1 MPFIKPFFVILL
13 VTFCFQGISQEF
25 ISPKTTL
32 DVNITSVEKMRKKL
46 HDITVV
52 LYTDDKKVDSTV
64 LEKGK
69 YILQLDT
76 GHVYRVYFKKPGY
89 VTKYVVLN
97 TKDAPKHSKK
107 RTRLKIDIGLFLERE
122 GLEVDFLK
130 TSPIGYARYDFIT
143 EKMDWNEDYLEQMRG
158 KIVRAT
164 LDYAKKKYPEKQ

>member
-1 MPFIKPFFVILL
+1 MAFIKPLFFVFF
-13 VTFCFQGISQEF
+13 VTVCLQGVSQDF

-46 HDITVV
+46 HDISVV
-52 LYTDDKKVDSTV
+52 LYTDDKKTDSTF
-64 LEKGK
+64 LKKGK

-76 GHVYRVYFKKPGY
+76 GHVYRVYFMKPGY
-89 VTKYVVLN
+89 VTKFVVLN
-97 TKDAPKHSKK
+97 TKDAPEHPKK

-143 EKMDWNEDYLEQMRG
+143 EKMDWNEDYLEQMKG

>member
-1 MPFIKPFFVILL
+1 MTFIKTFFYLL
-13 VTFCFQGISQEF
+13 LIAFNFQGISQEF

-46 HDITVV
+46 HDISVV

-64 LEKGK
+64 LKKGK

-76 GHVYRVYFKKPGY
+76 GHVYRVYFEKPGY
-89 VTKYVVLN
+89 VTKFVVLN

-130 TSPIGYARYDFIT
+130 SSPIGYARYDFIT
-143 EKMDWNEDYLEQMRG
+143 EKMDWNDDYLEQMKGR
-158 KIVRAT
+158 IVRAT
-164 LDYAKKKYPEKQ
+164 LDYAKNKYPEKQ